1 MAALQPYARVNR
13 YRSVTSTARATSR
26 ICRSRLPGR
35 VSGSGHDKP
44 PQANSSSLQLGAAAA
59 WPDKRFRANAGA
71 TAARR
76 RKRPDGTAERR
87 GDRAETNRRG
97 AQEAEAAHSRPAA
110 GLLND
115 SAIIDVEFVRHAACL
130 ASRSACR
137 EKRRLRPG

>member
-13 YRSVTSTARATSR
+13 YRSVTSTARATFRS
-26 ICRSRLPGR
+26 CRSRHPGR
-35 VSGSGHDKP
+35 VSGSGHDKL

-59 WPDKRFRANAGA
+59 WPGKRFRTNAGA
-71 TAARR
+71 PAPGR

-87 GDRAETNRRG
+87 GDRAKTDRRG
-97 AQEAEAAHSRPAA
+97 AQEAEAAHRRPES

-115 SAIIDVEFVRHAACL
+115 SAIIDVEFVGHAAFL
-130 ASRSACR
+130 ASRGACR